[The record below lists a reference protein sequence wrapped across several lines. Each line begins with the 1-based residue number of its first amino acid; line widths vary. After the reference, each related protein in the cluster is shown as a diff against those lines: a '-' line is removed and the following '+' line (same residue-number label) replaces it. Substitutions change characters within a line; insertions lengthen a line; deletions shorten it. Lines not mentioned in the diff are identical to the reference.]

1 MAGPSIHGATRVK
14 HIEDF
19 GDQRNKGWCVYCG
32 GVGET
37 RDHVPSKVL
46 LDEPVPE
53 QLPLLPACT
62 RCNRDSSLDEAYFA
76 CLVECA
82 LTGSVDAAKG
92 RAKVGKVLD
101 RSAALA
107 ARLAAA
113 QYDRDGESGFNPEP
127 DRVRAIILKLAR
139 GHAAFENNEPRLDE
153 PESVHFLPFTA
164 MSEQDRERFETGTH
178 HDGLVVWPE
187 VGSRAMTRV
196 LTGDD
201 VGPGGWIIVQ
211 PGMYRYRVEW
221 IDGFRVQIVIREY
234 LAAEVTWE

>member
-1 MAGPSIHGATRVK
+1 MKQIQ
-14 HIEDF
+14 DY

-32 GVGET
+32 GVGDT

-46 LDEPVPE
+46 LDDPLPEELPV
-53 QLPLLPACT
+53 LPACT
-62 RCNRDSSLDEAYFA
+62 RCNGDFSLDEAYFA
-76 CLVECA
+76 CLIECA

-92 RAKVGKVLD
+92 RAKVGRVLD
-101 RSAALA
+101 RSPALA

-113 QYDRDGESGFNPEP
+113 RYERDGESGFNPEP
-127 DRVRAIILKLAR
+127 DRVRAIILKLAQ

-153 PESVHFLPFTA
+153 PEFVHIVPFTA
-164 MSEQDRERFETGTH
+164 MNERDRERFETGTDP
-178 HDGLVVWPE
+178 DGLVIWPE

-201 VGPGGWIIVQ
+201 VGSCGWIVVQ

-221 IDGFRVQIVIREY
+221 TDGFRVQIVIREY
-234 LAAEVTWE
+234 LAAEIAWD